1 MHIMQVTHQP
11 QIAVTVTA
19 DVAIAVTA
27 VSGHPQLFQEVEELE
42 SQVQEELAGHP

>member
-19 DVAIAVTA
+19 DVAVAATA
-27 VSGHPQLFQEVEELE
+27 VNGHPLDFQEVEELE
-42 SQVQEELAGHP
+42 SLVQGELAGHP